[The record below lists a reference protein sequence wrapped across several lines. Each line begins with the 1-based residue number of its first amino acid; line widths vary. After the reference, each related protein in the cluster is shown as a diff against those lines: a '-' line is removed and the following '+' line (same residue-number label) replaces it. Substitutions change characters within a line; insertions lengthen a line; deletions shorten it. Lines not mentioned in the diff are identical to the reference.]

1 MTSGRTPNRSQL
13 HTGTAHILNTASPQ
27 PSTKEEKSELLQTRL
42 AGGTGASRTMAE
54 RNLVFASYRSL
65 GAPKNQP
72 PWTRE
77 EMRQYLAEAAANGGS
92 IDQKNHS
99 FNTTIDQKIQR
110 LENEVASLN
119 TSTPSSSASPSSSS
133 SSSAF
138 SSSSSSSPSSSSS
151 SSSSSSTVDE
161 GSHNHFNYSYSRQ
174 QRHAEK
180 HGQVQKGQLMTP
192 HDHVDAIKHHLHQ
205 RIETRNGHIARSAAA
220 ECSFVESLPAA
231 RSVQHHPEY
240 QRLARKAYR
249 FELDAQMRAQK
260 ARGEVERLRA
270 EKIAK
275 RSQEHQ
281 HQMSMDRETDERRKR
296 EQRKMIQVTSLDRQM
311 ATRRKL
317 QEKASQKKIIENR
330 DLKYL
335 RDSLEEGTTQRE
347 KLLEAHHES
356 EQVLHL
362 LKWQKMHREELR
374 NRTSRKAAAGAAAA
388 SKKKKTRSRRR

>member
-1 MTSGRTPNRSQL
+1 MKTTTSTTSGRTPNRSQL

-92 IDQKNHS
+92 IDPKKIS

-119 TSTPSSSASPSSSS
+119 TSTPSSS
-133 SSSAF
+133 
-138 SSSSSSSPSSSSS
+138 
-151 SSSSSSTVDE
+151 SSSSTPSSVSSVSSSVDE

-180 HGQVQKGQLMTP
+180 HGQVQAGQLMTP

-205 RIETRNGHIARSAAA
+205 RIETRNGHIARSAVA

-231 RSVQHHPEY
+231 RSVLHHPEY

-270 EKIAK
+270 EKIAR

-281 HQMSMDRETDERRKR
+281 SQMSMDRETDERRKR
-296 EQRKMIQVTSLDRQM
+296 EQRKMIQLTSLDRQM

-335 RDSLEEGTTQRE
+335 RDSLEEATTQRE

-374 NRTSRKAAAGAAAA
+374 NRTSRKAAAAE
-388 SKKKKTRSRRR
+388 SKKKTRSRRR